1 MRKIKNSN
9 WQNCYHKDYCIDWWA
24 RWILWYAALII
35 AAVLNTINRLQLK
48 IIEQLQSETKLF
60 YTKTSIAEINF
71 SAINLYRRFQFY
83 KATLYITHSRYCAFE
98 SSIFKFISTWKHV
111 FWNYK
116 LIQLLKAQVQEKP
129 IKI

>member
-60 YTKTSIAEINF
+60 YTSIAEINF

-83 KATLYITHSRYCAFE
+83 CSKLHCTLRIPDIVPLSLQSL
-98 SSIFKFISTWKHV
+98 SSFQRENMYSEII
-111 FWNYK
+111 N
-116 LIQLLKAQVQEKP
+116 
-129 IKI
+129 

>member
-83 KATLYITHSRYCAFE
+83 CSKLHCTLRIPDIVPLSLQSL
-98 SSIFKFISTWKHV
+98 SSFQRENMYSEII
-111 FWNYK
+111 N
-116 LIQLLKAQVQEKP
+116 
-129 IKI
+129 